1 MGGAKRN
8 RPDGAGAGMP
18 SHGLGY
24 SSCGERR
31 GSASRLPQ
39 IKYKES
45 LYSPSVLMNPDTLI
59 TKTRGFGL
67 SALKR
72 SAV

>member
-31 GSASRLPQ
+31 GWPLGLP
-39 IKYKES
+39 ICHETKK
-45 LYSPSVLMNPDTLI
+45 NPAAGSGAC
-59 TKTRGFGL
+59 RV
-67 SALKR
+67 S
-72 SAV
+72 